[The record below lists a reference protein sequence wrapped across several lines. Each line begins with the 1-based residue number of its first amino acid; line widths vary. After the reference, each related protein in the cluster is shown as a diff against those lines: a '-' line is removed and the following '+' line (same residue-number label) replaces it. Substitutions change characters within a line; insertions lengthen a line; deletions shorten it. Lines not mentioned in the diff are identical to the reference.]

1 MPIKGYLKNTRI
13 IFFLVFFL
21 SLLSPS
27 CEWRNAVKM
36 MERMKQKTI
45 SIPYERAD
53 NGPLGEKD
61 YKLVVYVDS
70 LECTSCFVQH
80 LFLYDNLN
88 ISLPP
93 QCELVMIL
101 SPSANELSVVRHVI
115 SLEHHSYPIIVD
127 ETGFFERLNPDL
139 PSDNRFHSFLL
150 DKDNKP
156 LIIGDPV
163 NYPSVLRL
171 IRKTIYNETN

>member
-1 MPIKGYLKNTRI
+1 MLPKYENTGDNIVVKIEEDIHHRFPAQIPICGFVDT
-13 IFFLVFFL
+13 
-21 SLLSPS
+21 
-27 CEWRNAVKM
+27 A
-36 MERMKQKTI
+36 
-45 SIPYERAD
+45 
-53 NGPLGEKD
+53 LG
-61 YKLVVYVDS
+61 VV
-70 LECTSCFVQH
+70 
-80 LFLYDNLN
+80 

-127 ETGFFERLNPDL
+127 ETGFFERLNPGL
-139 PSDNRFHSFLL
+139 PSDNRFHSFL